1 MRLSWGPGSGSSGG
15 SLQRSRRSDA
25 ALLLTAVLTMSLLV
39 AGCNLQ
45 QEQTQHGYTVYND
58 SSGTYVVRM
67 SYANGTG
74 YALLAPPQTS
84 VHEYGGSDPVKAL
97 VFDAT
102 CSTRLEGCRLP
113 LRRVLEAP
121 CTCLRSARDRLRRP
135 ATDGL
140 RRRGFRAFA
149 PASVNS
155 QKSVRRL
162 LTELVT

>member
-102 CSTRLEGCRLP
+102 CSKSLITLKVSGPWAEIYIDEAGRMSTSAPSGPRSTVYLP
-113 LRRVLEAP
+113 EISP
-121 CTCLRSARDRLRRP
+121 GP
-135 ATDGL
+135 
-140 RRRGFRAFA
+140 A
-149 PASVNS
+149 PASCN
-155 QKSVRRL
+155 
-162 LTELVT
+162 